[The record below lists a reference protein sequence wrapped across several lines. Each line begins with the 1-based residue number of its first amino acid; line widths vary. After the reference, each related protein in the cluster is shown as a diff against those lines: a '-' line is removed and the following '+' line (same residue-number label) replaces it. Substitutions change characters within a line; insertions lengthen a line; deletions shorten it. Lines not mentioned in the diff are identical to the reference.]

1 MADHDNDI
9 AARLDAAIAG
19 LKSEFRAAQQGL
31 TERVSATNDP
41 TWVVQSTGG
50 SGTHREATDQ
60 EAGALKQGL
69 AERGR
74 AFEASSR
81 HIAELEQAV
90 TDLKAEVAQLRN
102 QEAWLVAANQ
112 ELSERLV
119 GLRTQEKLLAKTT
132 TGADIDELKKGLA
145 EQEEAAKVAAARL
158 AEARRDGEAAR
169 RDGEAARGGV
179 GLLSEEIAAVR
190 ADNALLQ
197 QALEAAQA
205 QAAVRE
211 NEQRIALAAMEDN
224 GETRKLGEILLSA
237 GMLTEAQL
245 SEALGQQAASGGRM
259 VGEILVANGHVGECE
274 VAQTVACQ
282 LRMPLIHLGD
292 KSVQPEAAGLVGKG
306 LCRQH
311 RCIPVRST
319 ADRLFLAMA
328 NPRDT
333 GALEEAARA
342 SGRSVVPLVAPSS
355 EVASAIDAIFSD
367 PKEPLEAARA

>member
-1 MADHDNDI
+1 MADHDKDI

-19 LKSEFRAAQQGL
+19 LKSEFRVAQQGL
-31 TERVSATNDP
+31 TQTASATKDL
-41 TWVVQSTGG
+41 TWMVQSRRS
-50 SGTHREATDQ
+50 SGTHRETADQ
-60 EAGALKQGL
+60 EAEALKRSL
-69 AERGR
+69 AERGQ
-74 AFEASSR
+74 AVEASSR

-90 TDLKAEVAQLRN
+90 TDLKAQVVQLRN

-119 GLRTQEKLLAKTT
+119 GLGTQEKRLPETT
-132 TGADIDELKKGLA
+132 TAADIDKLKKGL
-145 EQEEAAKVAAARL
+145 EEREEAAKLAAARL

-169 RDGEAARGGV
+169 RNGEAARGGV
-179 GLLSEEIAAVR
+179 GLLSEEIIALR
-190 ADNALLQ
+190 ADNARLQ
-197 QALEAAQA
+197 QSLEASQA

-211 NEQRIALAAMEDN
+211 NEQRIALAAMKDN

-237 GMLTEAQL
+237 GMLTEAQI

-259 VGEILVANGHVGECE
+259 VGEILVANGHVGDCE

-282 LRMPLIHLGD
+282 LRMPLIHLNNAG
-292 KSVQPEAAGLVGKG
+292 VQPEAAGLIGKG

-333 GALEEAARA
+333 GALEQAARA
-342 SGRSVVPLVAPSS
+342 SGRNVVPLVAPSS
-355 EVASAIDAIFSD
+355 EVASAIDAIFSV
-367 PKEPLEAARA
+367 PNEPIEAARA

>member
-31 TERVSATNDP
+31 TERVSATNDL
-41 TWVVQSTGG
+41 TWVAQRTGG

-60 EAGALKQGL
+60 EAEALKQSL

-90 TDLKAEVAQLRN
+90 TDLKAELAQLRN

-119 GLRTQEKLLAKTT
+119 GLRTQEKLLAKTPT
-132 TGADIDELKKGLA
+132 AADVDELKKGLA
-145 EQEEAAKVAAARL
+145 EREEAAKVAAARL
-158 AEARRDGEAAR
+158 AEAR

-190 ADNALLQ
+190 ADNARLQ

-245 SEALGQQAASGGRM
+245 SEALGQQAASGGRL

-292 KSVQPEAAGLVGKG
+292 WSVQPEAAGLVGKG
-306 LCRQH
+306 LCRRH

-342 SGRSVVPLVAPSS
+342 SGRNVVPLVAPSS

-367 PKEPLEAARA
+367 PKDPLEAARA